1 MEVLNLTDVDIK
13 IENIVAS
20 ASIGKDIDLKEIE
33 SSNMLEGVSYN
44 REQFPGLVFKLKEPK
59 TAALIFG
66 SGKLVCT
73 GAKSIDDS
81 KLAIKRTVDLM
92 RKVDTDIPEEFE
104 IKIQNI
110 VASANLESTLNLEAV
125 ALELEDTEYEPE
137 QFPGL
142 VYRLS
147 DPKVVLLLFGSGVLL
162 IKLVVFDLDNVIID
176 GEAIDEIGKLA
187 NVEDDIAAITEKAM
201 QGEIDFETSIKD
213 RVQLLEGT
221 SIEDIEKVADDL
233 PLMNGACKTIDCL
246 KEKDVDVAIISG
258 SFDVVAD
265 KVKDKLGV
273 ETVYTNSF
281 TVEDGKLTGE
291 VTGPLVSGSKLDV
304 LKDHVEEAGI
314 TLDEVVAVGD
324 GANDISM
331 IESAGCGIA
340 FNAKDSVKEIA
351 DIVVD
356 GKDLCKVLD
365 EILNQLTT
373 EEETETVDDEE
384 AVEEVEETEAT
395 EEAVEEEAE
404 EAVEE
409 EAEEAVEEV
418 EETEDSEEAA
428 EETEDAAETED
439 KKEDKK
445 ELPKSEFVLADTME
459 GVRKQ
464 KDEKEAEISKVADER
479 EEFNKIAKEQRKI
492 RDELNASLKENL
504 NKAIEY
510 RNERNEINKEVEAAK
525 KARNEANNK
534 IKSLE
539 WSSGKRDK
547 IKIENEI
554 KKIDKIIE
562 TRVLDIKKE
571 NQLVKNA
578 NDLRKQLMEIHEDE
592 SVKTEAQELKKLSEE
607 EHEKVIALSEKAQ
620 EAHEEMLTYFRK
632 TDDIRTAADEAHKK
646 FIEARKNA
654 SAKHEEFKAILSD
667 IHVINKK
674 LGSNKPKKRKN
685 DNKGG
690 SGSNKNREER
700 ERAEEIFAKFKQ
712 GGKVS
717 TEEIL
722 LLQKYN
728 IG

>member
-1 MEVLNLTDVDIK
+1 M
-13 IENIVAS
+13 
-20 ASIGKDIDLKEIE
+20 
-33 SSNMLEGVSYN
+33 
-44 REQFPGLVFKLKEPK
+44 
-59 TAALIFG
+59 
-66 SGKLVCT
+66 
-73 GAKSIDDS
+73 
-81 KLAIKRTVDLM
+81 
-92 RKVDTDIPEEFE
+92 
-104 IKIQNI
+104 
-110 VASANLESTLNLEAV
+110 
-125 ALELEDTEYEPE
+125 
-137 QFPGL
+137 
-142 VYRLS
+142 
-147 DPKVVLLLFGSGVLL
+147 VLL

-187 NVEDDIAAITEKAM
+187 NVEEDIAEITEKAM

-221 SIEDIEKVADDL
+221 SIEEIQKVASEL
-233 PLMNGACKTIDCL
+233 PLMPGAEDTINGL
-246 KEKDVDVAIISG
+246 KENDIDVAIISG

-265 KVKDKLGV
+265 EIKEKLGV
-273 ETVYTNSF
+273 DAVYTNSF
-281 TVEDGKLTGE
+281 TVEEGKLTGE
-291 VTGPLVSGSKLDV
+291 VTGPLVSGTKLDV

-314 TLDEVVAVGD
+314 ALEDVVAVGD

-351 DIVVD
+351 DVVVEE
-356 GKDLCKVLD
+356 KDLTKVLD

-373 EEETETVDDEE
+373 DDAEEETVEEVEAQEAENVEEAEVQEEAEAEEETEEE
-384 AVEEVEETEAT
+384 AEDAEAEEES
-395 EEAVEEEAE
+395 EEEAE
-404 EAVEE
+404 EE
-409 EAEEAVEEV
+409 
-418 EETEDSEEAA
+418 
-428 EETEDAAETED
+428 
-439 KKEDKK
+439 K
-445 ELPKSEFVLADTME
+445 PEFVLADTME

-479 EEFNKIAKEQRKI
+479 EEFNKIAREQRKI

-504 NKAIEY
+504 NKAIEF

-525 KARNEANNK
+525 KARNEANSK
-534 IKSLE
+534 IKNLE
-539 WSSGKRDK
+539 WNSGKRNK
-547 IKIENEI
+547 VKIENEI

-592 SVKTEAQELKKLSEE
+592 SVKAEADELRKKSEE
-607 EHEKVIALSEKAQ
+607 EHEKVIELSEKAQ
-620 EAHEEMLTYFRK
+620 AAHEEMLKYFRK

-646 FIEARKNA
+646 FIEARRNA
-654 SAKHEEFKAILSD
+654 SDKHEEFKAILSD

-674 LGSNKPKKRKN
+674 LGSNKPKRRKS
-685 DNKGG
+685 DNKGS
-690 SGSNKNREER
+690 SGPNKNREER
-700 ERAEEIFAKFKQ
+700 QRAQEIFEKFKQ
-712 GGKVS
+712 GSKVS

>member
-1 MEVLNLTDVDIK
+1 M
-13 IENIVAS
+13 
-20 ASIGKDIDLKEIE
+20 
-33 SSNMLEGVSYN
+33 
-44 REQFPGLVFKLKEPK
+44 
-59 TAALIFG
+59 
-66 SGKLVCT
+66 
-73 GAKSIDDS
+73 
-81 KLAIKRTVDLM
+81 
-92 RKVDTDIPEEFE
+92 
-104 IKIQNI
+104 
-110 VASANLESTLNLEAV
+110 
-125 ALELEDTEYEPE
+125 
-137 QFPGL
+137 
-142 VYRLS
+142 
-147 DPKVVLLLFGSGVLL
+147 

-187 NVEDDIAAITEKAM
+187 NVEDDIAEITEKAM

-221 SIEDIEKVADDL
+221 SIEEVEKVAEDL
-233 PLMNGACKTIDCL
+233 PLMPGACETVKCL
-246 KEKDVDVAIISG
+246 KDKGVDVAIISG

-265 KVKDKLGV
+265 KVSDKLGV
-273 ETVYTNSF
+273 DTVYTNSF

-331 IESAGCGIA
+331 IKSAGCGIA

-351 DIVVD
+351 DVVVEE
-356 GKDLCKVLD
+356 KDLCKVLS
-365 EILNQLTT
+365 EICNQLTT
-373 EEETETVDDEE
+373 DDAEEET
-384 AVEEVEETEAT
+384 VEEVEAQEAESDAETEEEVQEVEAE
-395 EEAVEEEAE
+395 EEAADEEAE
-404 EAVEE
+404 EAEE
-409 EAEEAVEEV
+409 EADAP
-418 EETEDSEEAA
+418 EETEEEETEAEEEAA
-428 EETEDAAETED
+428 EEPAEEAAEEETPEE
-439 KKEDKK
+439 K
-445 ELPKSEFVLADTME
+445 PEFVLADTME

-464 KDEKEAEISKVADER
+464 KDEKEAEIAKVAEER
-479 EEFNKIAKEQRKI
+479 EEFNKTAREQRKI

-539 WSSGKRDK
+539 WNSGKRNK
-547 IKIENEI
+547 VKIENEI

-592 SVKTEAQELKKLSEE
+592 SVKAEADELRKKSEE
-607 EHEKVIALSEKAQ
+607 EHEKVIELSEKAQ
-620 EAHEEMLTYFRK
+620 AAHEEMLKYFRK
-632 TDDIRTAADEAHKK
+632 TDDIRTAADEAHKN
-646 FIEARKNA
+646 FVEARRNA
-654 SAKHEEFKAILSD
+654 SAKHEEFKDILSD

-674 LGSNKPKKRKN
+674 LGSNKPKRRKS
-685 DNKGG
+685 DNKGS
-690 SGSNKNREER
+690 SGGNKNREER
-700 ERAEEIFAKFKQ
+700 QRAQEIFEKFKQ

>member
-1 MEVLNLTDVDIK
+1 V
-13 IENIVAS
+13 
-20 ASIGKDIDLKEIE
+20 
-33 SSNMLEGVSYN
+33 
-44 REQFPGLVFKLKEPK
+44 
-59 TAALIFG
+59 
-66 SGKLVCT
+66 
-73 GAKSIDDS
+73 
-81 KLAIKRTVDLM
+81 
-92 RKVDTDIPEEFE
+92 
-104 IKIQNI
+104 
-110 VASANLESTLNLEAV
+110 
-125 ALELEDTEYEPE
+125 
-137 QFPGL
+137 
-142 VYRLS
+142 
-147 DPKVVLLLFGSGVLL
+147 VLL

-187 NVEDDIAAITEKAM
+187 NVEEDIAAITEKAM

-221 SIEDIEKVADDL
+221 SIEDIEKVADEL
-233 PLMNGACKTIDCL
+233 PLMPGACKTIKCL
-246 KEKDVDVAIISG
+246 KDKDVDVAIISG

-273 ETVYTNSF
+273 DTVYTNSF

-291 VTGPLVSGSKLDV
+291 VTGPLVSGTKLDV

-351 DIVVD
+351 DVVVD
-356 GKDLCKVLD
+356 EKDLCKVLC

-373 EEETETVDDEE
+373 DDAETETVEEE
-384 AVEEVEETEAT
+384 AQ
-395 EEAVEEEAE
+395 EAE
-404 EAVEE
+404 EAETVEA
-409 EAEEAVEEV
+409 EAEETADA
-418 EETEDSEEAA
+418 ETGDAEEAKEA
-428 EETEDAAETED
+428 EKAED
-439 KKEDKK
+439 KKADKG
-445 ELPKSEFVLADTME
+445 LPKSDFVLADTME

-510 RNERNEINKEVEAAK
+510 RNERNEINKQVEEAK

-592 SVKTEAQELKKLSEE
+592 SVKGEAQELKKLSEE
-607 EHEKVIALSEKAQ
+607 EHEKVITLSEKAQ
-620 EAHEEMLTYFRK
+620 AAHEEMLTYFRK

-685 DNKGG
+685 DNKPSGG
-690 SGSNKNREER
+690 ANKNREEK

>member
-1 MEVLNLTDVDIK
+1 M
-13 IENIVAS
+13 
-20 ASIGKDIDLKEIE
+20 
-33 SSNMLEGVSYN
+33 
-44 REQFPGLVFKLKEPK
+44 
-59 TAALIFG
+59 
-66 SGKLVCT
+66 
-73 GAKSIDDS
+73 
-81 KLAIKRTVDLM
+81 
-92 RKVDTDIPEEFE
+92 
-104 IKIQNI
+104 
-110 VASANLESTLNLEAV
+110 
-125 ALELEDTEYEPE
+125 
-137 QFPGL
+137 
-142 VYRLS
+142 
-147 DPKVVLLLFGSGVLL
+147 

-187 NVEDDIAAITEKAM
+187 NVEDDIAEITEKAM

-221 SIEDIEKVADDL
+221 SIEDIEKLADDL
-233 PLMNGACKTIDCL
+233 PLMEGAEETIATL
-246 KEKDVDVAIISG
+246 KENDVDVAIISG

-265 KVKDKLGV
+265 KVSEKLGV
-273 ETVYTNSF
+273 ENVYTNSF

-304 LKDHVEEAGI
+304 LKDHVEKAGI
-314 TLDEVVAVGD
+314 TCQEVVAVGD

-351 DIVVD
+351 DVVVD
-356 GKDLCKVLD
+356 EKDLTKVLD

-373 EEETETVDDEE
+373 EEETEAVDDEE
-384 AVEEVEETEAT
+384 TEEV
-395 EEAVEEEAE
+395 VEEEA
-404 EAVEE
+404 A
-409 EAEEAVEEV
+409 
-418 EETEDSEEAA
+418 EAA
-428 EETEDAAETED
+428 EEEVASEETETSEEDGED
-439 KKEDKK
+439 KPEDKK

-504 NKAIEY
+504 NKAIEF
-510 RNERNEINKEVEAAK
+510 RNQRNEINKEVEAAK

-534 IKSLE
+534 IKTLE

-592 SVKTEAQELKKLSEE
+592 SVKTEAQELKKVSEE
-607 EHEKVIALSEKAQ
+607 EHEKVIALSEQAQ

-674 LGSNKPKKRKN
+674 LGSNRPKKRKS

-690 SGSNKNREER
+690 SGGNKNREEK

>member
-1 MEVLNLTDVDIK
+1 M
-13 IENIVAS
+13 
-20 ASIGKDIDLKEIE
+20 
-33 SSNMLEGVSYN
+33 
-44 REQFPGLVFKLKEPK
+44 
-59 TAALIFG
+59 
-66 SGKLVCT
+66 
-73 GAKSIDDS
+73 
-81 KLAIKRTVDLM
+81 
-92 RKVDTDIPEEFE
+92 
-104 IKIQNI
+104 
-110 VASANLESTLNLEAV
+110 
-125 ALELEDTEYEPE
+125 
-137 QFPGL
+137 
-142 VYRLS
+142 
-147 DPKVVLLLFGSGVLL
+147 

-187 NVEDDIAAITEKAM
+187 NVEDEIAEITEKAM

-213 RVQLLEGT
+213 RVKLLEGT
-221 SIEDIEKVADDL
+221 SIEEIEKVADEL
-233 PLMNGACKTIDCL
+233 PLMPGAEETINAL
-246 KEKDVDVAIISG
+246 KEKDLDVAIISG
-258 SFDVVAD
+258 SFDVVAE

-273 ETVYTNSF
+273 DAVYTNSF
-281 TVEDGKLTGE
+281 SVEDGKLTGE

-304 LKDHVEEAGI
+304 LKDHVEKAEI
-314 TLDEVVAVGD
+314 TLDDVVAVGD

-351 DIVVD
+351 DIVVEE
-356 GKDLCKVLD
+356 KDLTKVLD
-365 EILNQLTT
+365 EIVNQLTT
-373 EEETETVDDEE
+373 DDAETETV
-384 AVEEVEETEAT
+384 
-395 EEAVEEEAE
+395 EEEAQ
-404 EAVEE
+404 
-409 EAEEAVEEV
+409 EAEEEV
-418 EETEDSEEAA
+418 VEEAA
-428 EETEDAAETED
+428 EEEAQEAEEVVEEAAEEEAQEEKPKKAD
-439 KKEDKK
+439 KG
-445 ELPKSEFVLADTME
+445 LPKSDFVLADTME

-464 KDEKEAEISKVADER
+464 KDEKEAEISKVAEER
-479 EEFNKIAKEQRKI
+479 EEYNKIAKEQRKI

-510 RNERNEINKEVEAAK
+510 RNERNEINKAVEAAK

-534 IKSLE
+534 IKNLE

-578 NDLRKQLMEIHEDE
+578 NDLRKQLMDIHEDE
-592 SVKTEAQELKKLSEE
+592 SVKSEAQELKKVSEE
-607 EHEKVIALSEKAQ
+607 EHEKVIELSEKAQ
-620 EAHEEMLTYFRK
+620 TAHEEMLKYFRK

-674 LGSNKPKKRKN
+674 LGSNKPRRRKSE
-685 DNKGG
+685 NKSSSGG
-690 SGSNKNREER
+690 NKNREEK
-700 ERAEEIFAKFKQ
+700 ERAEEIFEKFKQ

>member
-1 MEVLNLTDVDIK
+1 M
-13 IENIVAS
+13 
-20 ASIGKDIDLKEIE
+20 
-33 SSNMLEGVSYN
+33 
-44 REQFPGLVFKLKEPK
+44 
-59 TAALIFG
+59 
-66 SGKLVCT
+66 
-73 GAKSIDDS
+73 
-81 KLAIKRTVDLM
+81 
-92 RKVDTDIPEEFE
+92 
-104 IKIQNI
+104 
-110 VASANLESTLNLEAV
+110 
-125 ALELEDTEYEPE
+125 
-137 QFPGL
+137 
-142 VYRLS
+142 
-147 DPKVVLLLFGSGVLL
+147 VLL

-187 NVEDDIAAITEKAM
+187 NVEDEIAEITEKAM

-213 RVQLLEGT
+213 RVKLLEGT
-221 SIEDIEKVADDL
+221 PIEEIEKLADEL
-233 PLMNGACKTIDCL
+233 PLMAGADETINAL
-246 KEKDVDVAIISG
+246 KEKDLDVIIISG
-258 SFDVVAD
+258 SFDVVAE

-273 ETVYTNSF
+273 DEVYTNSF
-281 TVEDGKLTGE
+281 SVEDGKLTGE

-304 LKDHVEEAGI
+304 LKDHVEKAGI
-314 TLDEVVAVGD
+314 ALDNVVAVGD

-351 DIVVD
+351 DIVVEE
-356 GKDLCKVLD
+356 KDLTKVSD

-373 EEETETVDDEE
+373 DDAETETVE
-384 AVEEVEETEAT
+384 
-395 EEAVEEEAE
+395 EEEAQ
-404 EAVEE
+404 EAEAEAEPVEDEKAEGAE
-409 EAEEAVEEV
+409 EAEPAEAKK
-418 EETEDSEEAA
+418 TEAKKTEAKKS
-428 EETEDAAETED
+428 D
-439 KKEDKK
+439 KG
-445 ELPKSEFVLADTME
+445 LPESNFVLADTME

-464 KDEKEAEISKVADER
+464 KDEKEAEIAKVAEER
-479 EEFNKIAKEQRKI
+479 EEFNRIAKEQRKI

-510 RNERNEINKEVEAAK
+510 RNERNEINKAVEAAK
-525 KARNEANNK
+525 KARNDANNK
-534 IKSLE
+534 IKNLE

-592 SVKTEAQELKKLSEE
+592 SVKTEAQELKKVSEE
-607 EHEKVIALSEKAQ
+607 EHEKVIELSEKAQ
-620 EAHEEMLTYFRK
+620 AAHEEMLTYFRK

-674 LGSNKPKKRKN
+674 LGSNKPKRRKS
-685 DNKGG
+685 DNKGS
-690 SGSNKNREER
+690 SGANKNREEK
-700 ERAEEIFAKFKQ
+700 ERAEEIFEKFKK

>member
-1 MEVLNLTDVDIK
+1 M
-13 IENIVAS
+13 
-20 ASIGKDIDLKEIE
+20 
-33 SSNMLEGVSYN
+33 
-44 REQFPGLVFKLKEPK
+44 
-59 TAALIFG
+59 
-66 SGKLVCT
+66 
-73 GAKSIDDS
+73 
-81 KLAIKRTVDLM
+81 
-92 RKVDTDIPEEFE
+92 
-104 IKIQNI
+104 
-110 VASANLESTLNLEAV
+110 
-125 ALELEDTEYEPE
+125 
-137 QFPGL
+137 
-142 VYRLS
+142 
-147 DPKVVLLLFGSGVLL
+147 VLL
-162 IKLVVFDLDNVIID
+162 IELVVFDLDNVIID

-187 NVEDDIAAITEKAM
+187 NVEDEIAEITEKAM

-213 RVQLLEGT
+213 RVKLLEGT
-221 SIEDIEKVADDL
+221 SIEEIEKLADEL
-233 PLMNGACKTIDCL
+233 PLMAGAEETINAL
-246 KEKDVDVAIISG
+246 KEKDLDVVIISG

-265 KVKDKLGV
+265 KVKGKLGV
-273 ETVYTNSF
+273 DEVYTNSF
-281 TVEDGKLTGE
+281 SVEDGKLTGE

-304 LKDHVEEAGI
+304 LKDHVEKAGI
-314 TLDEVVAVGD
+314 ALDDVVAVGD

-351 DIVVD
+351 DIVVEE
-356 GKDLCKVLD
+356 KDLTKVSD

-373 EEETETVDDEE
+373 DDAETETVEE
-384 AVEEVEETEAT
+384 EKA
-395 EEAVEEEAE
+395 EEAE
-404 EAVEE
+404 AEPVEDEKAE
-409 EAEEAVEEV
+409 EAEPAEAEK
-418 EETEDSEEAA
+418 TEA
-428 EETEDAAETED
+428 
-439 KKEDKK
+439 K
-445 ELPKSEFVLADTME
+445 KSEAKKSDKGLPESNFVLADTME

-464 KDEKEAEISKVADER
+464 KDEKEAEIAKVAEER
-479 EEFNKIAKEQRKI
+479 EEYNKIAKEQRKI

-510 RNERNEINKEVEAAK
+510 RNERNEINKAVEAAK
-525 KARNEANNK
+525 KARNDANNK
-534 IKSLE
+534 IKNLE

-592 SVKTEAQELKKLSEE
+592 SVKTEAQELKKVSEE
-607 EHEKVIALSEKAQ
+607 EHEKVIELSEKAQ
-620 EAHEEMLTYFRK
+620 AAHEEMLKYFRK

-674 LGSNKPKKRKN
+674 LGSNKPKRRKS
-685 DNKGG
+685 DNKGS
-690 SGSNKNREER
+690 SGANKNREEK
-700 ERAEEIFAKFKQ
+700 ERAEEIFEKFKK

>member
-1 MEVLNLTDVDIK
+1 M
-13 IENIVAS
+13 
-20 ASIGKDIDLKEIE
+20 
-33 SSNMLEGVSYN
+33 
-44 REQFPGLVFKLKEPK
+44 
-59 TAALIFG
+59 
-66 SGKLVCT
+66 
-73 GAKSIDDS
+73 
-81 KLAIKRTVDLM
+81 
-92 RKVDTDIPEEFE
+92 
-104 IKIQNI
+104 
-110 VASANLESTLNLEAV
+110 
-125 ALELEDTEYEPE
+125 
-137 QFPGL
+137 
-142 VYRLS
+142 
-147 DPKVVLLLFGSGVLL
+147 VLL

-187 NVEDDIAAITEKAM
+187 NVEDEIAEITEKAM

-213 RVQLLEGT
+213 RVKLLEGT
-221 SIEDIEKVADDL
+221 PIEEIEKLADEL
-233 PLMNGACKTIDCL
+233 PLMAGADETINAL
-246 KEKDVDVAIISG
+246 KEKDLDVIIISG
-258 SFDVVAD
+258 SFDVVAE

-273 ETVYTNSF
+273 DEVYTNSF
-281 TVEDGKLTGE
+281 SVEDGKLTGE

-304 LKDHVEEAGI
+304 LKDHVEKAGI
-314 TLDEVVAVGD
+314 ALDNVVAVGD

-351 DIVVD
+351 DIVVEE
-356 GKDLCKVLD
+356 KDLTKVSD

-373 EEETETVDDEE
+373 DDAETETVE
-384 AVEEVEETEAT
+384 
-395 EEAVEEEAE
+395 EEEAQ
-404 EAVEE
+404 EAEAEAEPVEDEKAEGAE
-409 EAEEAVEEV
+409 EAEPAEAKK
-418 EETEDSEEAA
+418 TEAKKTEAKKS
-428 EETEDAAETED
+428 D
-439 KKEDKK
+439 KG
-445 ELPKSEFVLADTME
+445 LPESNFVLADTME

-464 KDEKEAEISKVADER
+464 KDEKEAEISKVAEER
-479 EEFNKIAKEQRKI
+479 EEYNKIAKEQRKI

-510 RNERNEINKEVEAAK
+510 RNERNEINKAVEAAK
-525 KARNEANNK
+525 KARNDANNK
-534 IKSLE
+534 IKNLE

-592 SVKTEAQELKKLSEE
+592 SVKTEAQELKKVSEE
-607 EHEKVIALSEKAQ
+607 EHEKVIELSEKAQ
-620 EAHEEMLTYFRK
+620 AAHEEMLTYFRK

-674 LGSNKPKKRKN
+674 LGSNKPRRRKSE
-685 DNKGG
+685 NKSSSGG
-690 SGSNKNREER
+690 NKNREEK
-700 ERAEEIFAKFKQ
+700 ERAEEIFEKFKQ

>member
-1 MEVLNLTDVDIK
+1 M
-13 IENIVAS
+13 
-20 ASIGKDIDLKEIE
+20 
-33 SSNMLEGVSYN
+33 
-44 REQFPGLVFKLKEPK
+44 
-59 TAALIFG
+59 
-66 SGKLVCT
+66 
-73 GAKSIDDS
+73 
-81 KLAIKRTVDLM
+81 
-92 RKVDTDIPEEFE
+92 
-104 IKIQNI
+104 
-110 VASANLESTLNLEAV
+110 
-125 ALELEDTEYEPE
+125 
-137 QFPGL
+137 
-142 VYRLS
+142 
-147 DPKVVLLLFGSGVLL
+147 

-187 NVEDDIAAITEKAM
+187 NVEDDIAEITEKAM

-221 SIEDIEKVADDL
+221 SIEDIEKVAEDL
-233 PLMNGACKTIDCL
+233 PLMPGACKTVKCL
-246 KEKDVDVAIISG
+246 KDKGVDVAIISG

-265 KVKDKLGV
+265 KVSDKLGV
-273 ETVYTNSF
+273 DTVYTNSF

-351 DIVVD
+351 DVVVEE
-356 GKDLCKVLD
+356 KDLCKVLC
-365 EILNQLTT
+365 EICNQLTT
-373 EEETETVDDEE
+373 DDAEEETVE
-384 AVEEVEETEAT
+384 EEVEAQEAESDAETEEEVQEVEA
-395 EEAVEEEAE
+395 EEAAEEEAPAEDAEEEAAEEEAE
-404 EAVEE
+404 EAP
-409 EAEEAVEEV
+409 AE
-418 EETEDSEEAA
+418 
-428 EETEDAAETED
+428 
-439 KKEDKK
+439 K
-445 ELPKSEFVLADTME
+445 PEFVLADTME

-464 KDEKEAEISKVADER
+464 KDEKEAEIAKVAEER
-479 EEFNKIAKEQRKI
+479 EEFNKTAREQRKI

-539 WSSGKRDK
+539 WNSGKRNK
-547 IKIENEI
+547 VKIENEI

-592 SVKTEAQELKKLSEE
+592 SVKAEADELRKKSEE
-607 EHEKVIALSEKAQ
+607 EHEKVIELSEKAQ
-620 EAHEEMLTYFRK
+620 AAHEEMLTYFRK
-632 TDDIRTAADEAHKK
+632 TDDIRTAADEAHKN
-646 FIEARKNA
+646 FVEARRNA
-654 SAKHEEFKAILSD
+654 SAKHEEFKDILSD

-674 LGSNKPKKRKN
+674 LGSNKPKRRKS
-685 DNKGG
+685 DNKGS
-690 SGSNKNREER
+690 SGGNKNREER
-700 ERAEEIFAKFKQ
+700 QRAQEIFEKFKQ

>member
-1 MEVLNLTDVDIK
+1 M
-13 IENIVAS
+13 
-20 ASIGKDIDLKEIE
+20 
-33 SSNMLEGVSYN
+33 
-44 REQFPGLVFKLKEPK
+44 
-59 TAALIFG
+59 
-66 SGKLVCT
+66 
-73 GAKSIDDS
+73 
-81 KLAIKRTVDLM
+81 
-92 RKVDTDIPEEFE
+92 
-104 IKIQNI
+104 
-110 VASANLESTLNLEAV
+110 
-125 ALELEDTEYEPE
+125 
-137 QFPGL
+137 
-142 VYRLS
+142 
-147 DPKVVLLLFGSGVLL
+147 VLL

-187 NVEDDIAAITEKAM
+187 NVEDDIAEITEKAM

-233 PLMNGACKTIDCL
+233 PLMAGAEETINGL
-246 KEKDVDVAIISG
+246 KENDVDVAIISG

-265 KVKDKLGV
+265 KIKDKLGV

-314 TLDEVVAVGD
+314 AFDEVVAVGD

-351 DIVVD
+351 DIVVEE
-356 GKDLCKVLD
+356 KDLTKVLD

-373 EEETETVDDEE
+373 EEENEAVDDEE
-384 AVEEVEETEAT
+384 TEAAEASEEVEEVEETEAADDS
-395 EEAVEEEAE
+395 EEVEEAE
-404 EAVEE
+404 EAE
-409 EAEEAVEEV
+409 EAEAAEA
-418 EETEDSEEAA
+418 SEEP
-428 EETEDAAETED
+428 EED
-439 KKEDKK
+439 KKDAK
-445 ELPKSEFVLADTME
+445 KSEFVLADTME

-464 KDEKEAEISKVADER
+464 KDEKEAEISKVAEER
-479 EEFNKIAKEQRKI
+479 EEYNRIAKEQRKI

-534 IKSLE
+534 IKNLE

-592 SVKTEAQELKKLSEE
+592 SVKTEAQELKKVSEE
-607 EHEKVIALSEKAQ
+607 EHQKVIELSEKAQ

-632 TDDIRTAADEAHKK
+632 TDDIRTAADEAHKN

-654 SAKHEEFKAILSD
+654 SAKHEEFKDILSD

-674 LGSNKPKKRKN
+674 LGSNKPKKRKS
-685 DNKGG
+685 DNKSS

>member
-1 MEVLNLTDVDIK
+1 M
-13 IENIVAS
+13 
-20 ASIGKDIDLKEIE
+20 
-33 SSNMLEGVSYN
+33 
-44 REQFPGLVFKLKEPK
+44 
-59 TAALIFG
+59 
-66 SGKLVCT
+66 
-73 GAKSIDDS
+73 
-81 KLAIKRTVDLM
+81 
-92 RKVDTDIPEEFE
+92 
-104 IKIQNI
+104 
-110 VASANLESTLNLEAV
+110 
-125 ALELEDTEYEPE
+125 
-137 QFPGL
+137 
-142 VYRLS
+142 
-147 DPKVVLLLFGSGVLL
+147 VLL

-187 NVEDDIAAITEKAM
+187 NVEDDIAEITEKAM

-221 SIEDIEKVADDL
+221 SIEDIEKVAEDL
-233 PLMNGACKTIDCL
+233 PLMPGACKTVKCL
-246 KEKDVDVAIISG
+246 KDKGVDVAIISG

-265 KVKDKLGV
+265 KVSDKLGV
-273 ETVYTNSF
+273 DTVYTNSL

-351 DIVVD
+351 DVVVEE
-356 GKDLCKVLD
+356 KDLCKVLC
-365 EILNQLTT
+365 EICNQLTT
-373 EEETETVDDEE
+373 DDAEEETVE
-384 AVEEVEETEAT
+384 EEVEAQEAESDAETE
-395 EEAVEEEAE
+395 
-404 EAVEE
+404 
-409 EAEEAVEEV
+409 EEV
-418 EETEDSEEAA
+418 QEVEAEEAA
-428 EETEDAAETED
+428 EEEAPAEEEAEAEDAEEEAAEEEAPAE
-439 KKEDKK
+439 K
-445 ELPKSEFVLADTME
+445 PEFVLADTME

-464 KDEKEAEISKVADER
+464 KDEKEAEIAKVAEER
-479 EEFNKIAKEQRKI
+479 EEFNKTAREQRKI

-539 WSSGKRDK
+539 WNSGKRNK
-547 IKIENEI
+547 VKIENEI

-592 SVKTEAQELKKLSEE
+592 SVKAEADELRKKSEE
-607 EHEKVIALSEKAQ
+607 EHEKVIELSEKAQ
-620 EAHEEMLTYFRK
+620 AAHEEMLKYFRK
-632 TDDIRTAADEAHKK
+632 TDDIRTAADEAHKN
-646 FIEARKNA
+646 FVEARRNA
-654 SAKHEEFKAILSD
+654 SAKHEEFKDILSD

-674 LGSNKPKKRKN
+674 LGSNKPKRRKS
-685 DNKGG
+685 DNKGS
-690 SGSNKNREER
+690 SGGNKNREER
-700 ERAEEIFAKFKQ
+700 QRAQEIFEKFKQ

>member
-1 MEVLNLTDVDIK
+1 M
-13 IENIVAS
+13 
-20 ASIGKDIDLKEIE
+20 
-33 SSNMLEGVSYN
+33 
-44 REQFPGLVFKLKEPK
+44 
-59 TAALIFG
+59 
-66 SGKLVCT
+66 
-73 GAKSIDDS
+73 
-81 KLAIKRTVDLM
+81 
-92 RKVDTDIPEEFE
+92 
-104 IKIQNI
+104 
-110 VASANLESTLNLEAV
+110 
-125 ALELEDTEYEPE
+125 
-137 QFPGL
+137 
-142 VYRLS
+142 
-147 DPKVVLLLFGSGVLL
+147 VLL

-187 NVEDDIAAITEKAM
+187 NVEDDIAEITEKAM

-221 SIEDIEKVADDL
+221 SIEEIEKVAEDL
-233 PLMNGACKTIDCL
+233 PLMPGACETVKCL
-246 KEKDVDVAIISG
+246 KDKGVDVAIISG

-265 KVKDKLGV
+265 KVSDKLGV
-273 ETVYTNSF
+273 DTVYTNSF

-304 LKDHVEEAGI
+304 LKDHVDEAGI

-351 DIVVD
+351 DVVVEE
-356 GKDLCKVLD
+356 KDLCKVLS
-365 EILNQLTT
+365 EICNQLTT
-373 EEETETVDDEE
+373 DDAEEETVE
-384 AVEEVEETEAT
+384 EEVEAQEAEGDAETED
-395 EEAVEEEAE
+395 EVPEVEAEEEAE
-404 EAVEE
+404 AEDDSEEDAEAEEESSE
-409 EAEEAVEEV
+409 EAEDESAEES
-418 EETEDSEEAA
+418 EETSEEAA
-428 EETEDAAETED
+428 EEEAP
-439 KKEDKK
+439 KER
-445 ELPKSEFVLADTME
+445 PEFVLADTME

-464 KDEKEAEISKVADER
+464 KDEKEAEIAKVAEER
-479 EEFNKIAKEQRKI
+479 EEFNKTAREQRKI

-525 KARNEANNK
+525 KARNEANSK

-539 WSSGKRDK
+539 WNSGKRNK
-547 IKIENEI
+547 VKIENEI

-592 SVKTEAQELKKLSEE
+592 SVKAEADELKKVSEQ
-607 EHEKVIALSEKAQ
+607 EHEKVIELSEKAQ
-620 EAHEEMLTYFRK
+620 AAHEEMLKYFRK

-646 FIEARKNA
+646 FIEARRNA
-654 SAKHEEFKAILSD
+654 SDKHEEFKTILSD

-674 LGSNKPKKRKN
+674 LGSNKPKRRKS
-685 DNKGG
+685 DNKGS
-690 SGSNKNREER
+690 SGANKNREEKQ
-700 ERAEEIFAKFKQ
+700 RAQEIFEKFKQ

>member
-1 MEVLNLTDVDIK
+1 M
-13 IENIVAS
+13 
-20 ASIGKDIDLKEIE
+20 
-33 SSNMLEGVSYN
+33 
-44 REQFPGLVFKLKEPK
+44 
-59 TAALIFG
+59 
-66 SGKLVCT
+66 
-73 GAKSIDDS
+73 
-81 KLAIKRTVDLM
+81 
-92 RKVDTDIPEEFE
+92 
-104 IKIQNI
+104 
-110 VASANLESTLNLEAV
+110 
-125 ALELEDTEYEPE
+125 
-137 QFPGL
+137 
-142 VYRLS
+142 
-147 DPKVVLLLFGSGVLL
+147 

-187 NVEDDIAAITEKAM
+187 NVEEDIAAITEKAM

-221 SIEDIEKVADDL
+221 SIEEIEKVADNL
-233 PLMNGACKTIDCL
+233 PLMPGACKTVNCL
-246 KEKDVDVAIISG
+246 KDKGVDVAIISG
-258 SFDVVAD
+258 SFDVVAE

-273 ETVYTNSF
+273 DTVYTNSF

-351 DIVVD
+351 DVVVEE
-356 GKDLCKVLD
+356 KDLCKVLC
-365 EILNQLTT
+365 EILNQITT
-373 EEETETVDDEE
+373 DDAEEETVVEEVEAQEAESDAETEVQEVEAEAEEE
-384 AVEEVEETEAT
+384 AVEEA
-395 EEAVEEEAE
+395 AEEEAE
-404 EAVEE
+404 ADEDAEPEE
-409 EAEEAVEEV
+409 EVV
-418 EETEDSEEAA
+418 EEAA
-428 EETEDAAETED
+428 EEEAEVEEEVVEEAAEEEAEAEEEA
-439 KKEDKK
+439 KE
-445 ELPKSEFVLADTME
+445 ERPEFVLADTME

-464 KDEKEAEISKVADER
+464 KDEKEAEIAKVAEER
-479 EEFNKIAKEQRKI
+479 EEFNKTAREQRKI

-539 WSSGKRDK
+539 WNSGKRDK
-547 IKIENEI
+547 VKIENEI

-592 SVKTEAQELKKLSEE
+592 SVKAEADEYRKKSEE
-607 EHEKVIALSEKAQ
+607 EHEKVIELSEKAQ
-620 EAHEEMLTYFRK
+620 TAHEEMLKYFRA

-646 FIEARKNA
+646 FVEARKNA
-654 SAKHEEFKAILSD
+654 SEKHEEFKVILSE
-667 IHVINKK
+667 IHIINKK
-674 LGSNKPKKRKN
+674 LGSNKPKRRKS
-685 DNKGG
+685 DKKGSS
-690 SGSNKNREER
+690 SGGNKNREEKQ
-700 ERAEEIFAKFKQ
+700 RAQEIFEKFKQ

>member
-1 MEVLNLTDVDIK
+1 M
-13 IENIVAS
+13 
-20 ASIGKDIDLKEIE
+20 
-33 SSNMLEGVSYN
+33 
-44 REQFPGLVFKLKEPK
+44 
-59 TAALIFG
+59 
-66 SGKLVCT
+66 
-73 GAKSIDDS
+73 
-81 KLAIKRTVDLM
+81 
-92 RKVDTDIPEEFE
+92 
-104 IKIQNI
+104 
-110 VASANLESTLNLEAV
+110 
-125 ALELEDTEYEPE
+125 
-137 QFPGL
+137 
-142 VYRLS
+142 
-147 DPKVVLLLFGSGVLL
+147 

-187 NVEDDIAAITEKAM
+187 NVEEDIAAITEKAM

-221 SIEDIEKVADDL
+221 SIEEIEKLADEL
-233 PLMNGACKTIDCL
+233 PLMPGAEETINAL

-258 SFDVVAD
+258 SFDVVAE
-265 KVKDKLGV
+265 KIKDKLGV
-273 ETVYTNSF
+273 DTVYTNSF
-281 TVEDGKLTGE
+281 SVEDGKLTGE

-304 LKDHVEEAGI
+304 LKDHVEKAEI
-314 TLDEVVAVGD
+314 TLDNVVAVGD

-356 GKDLCKVLD
+356 EKDLTKVLD

-373 EEETETVDDEE
+373 DDAETETVEEEKADDE
-384 AVEEVEETEAT
+384 AADEEK
-395 EEAVEEEAE
+395 
-404 EAVEE
+404 
-409 EAEEAVEEV
+409 
-418 EETEDSEEAA
+418 SEKA
-428 EETEDAAETED
+428 ED
-439 KKEDKK
+439 KKADKG
-445 ELPKSEFVLADTME
+445 LPESNFVLADTME

-504 NKAIEY
+504 NKAIEF
-510 RNERNEINKEVEAAK
+510 RNERNEINKAVEAAK
-525 KARNEANNK
+525 KARNEANSK
-534 IKSLE
+534 IKNLE

-592 SVKTEAQELKKLSEE
+592 SVKSEAQELKKVSEE
-607 EHEKVIALSEKAQ
+607 EHEKVIELSEKAQ

-674 LGSNKPKKRKN
+674 LGSNKPKRRKS
-685 DNKGG
+685 DNKGH
-690 SGSNKNREER
+690 SGANKNREEK
-700 ERAEEIFAKFKQ
+700 ERAEEIFEKFKK

>member
-1 MEVLNLTDVDIK
+1 M
-13 IENIVAS
+13 
-20 ASIGKDIDLKEIE
+20 
-33 SSNMLEGVSYN
+33 
-44 REQFPGLVFKLKEPK
+44 
-59 TAALIFG
+59 
-66 SGKLVCT
+66 
-73 GAKSIDDS
+73 
-81 KLAIKRTVDLM
+81 
-92 RKVDTDIPEEFE
+92 
-104 IKIQNI
+104 
-110 VASANLESTLNLEAV
+110 
-125 ALELEDTEYEPE
+125 
-137 QFPGL
+137 
-142 VYRLS
+142 
-147 DPKVVLLLFGSGVLL
+147 

-187 NVEDDIAAITEKAM
+187 NVEEDIAAITEKAM

-221 SIEDIEKVADDL
+221 SIEEIEKVADEL
-233 PLMNGACKTIDCL
+233 PLMPGACETIKCL

-265 KVKDKLGV
+265 KVKDKLDV
-273 ETVYTNSF
+273 ENVYTNSF
-281 TVEDGKLTGE
+281 SVEDGKLTGE
-291 VTGPLVSGSKLDV
+291 VTGPLVSGTKLDV
-304 LKDHVEEAGI
+304 LNDHVEKAGI
-314 TLDEVVAVGD
+314 TLEEVVAVGD

-356 GKDLCKVLD
+356 EKDLTKVLD

-373 EEETETVDDEE
+373 DDAETETVEEEVAETE
-384 AVEEVEETEAT
+384 AVEEAEAETT
-395 EEAVEEEAE
+395 EEVAEEAE
-404 EAVEE
+404 AEPAEE
-409 EAEEAVEEV
+409 EKAKPKKA
-418 EETEDSEEAA
+418 
-428 EETEDAAETED
+428 D
-439 KKEDKK
+439 KG
-445 ELPKSEFVLADTME
+445 LPESNFVLADTIE

-464 KDEKEAEISKVADER
+464 KDEKEAEISKVAEER

-504 NKAIEY
+504 NKAIEF
-510 RNERNEINKEVEAAK
+510 RNERNEINKAVEAAK
-525 KARNEANNK
+525 KARNDANNK

-592 SVKTEAQELKKLSEE
+592 SVKNEAQELKKLSEE
-607 EHEKVIALSEKAQ
+607 EHEKVITLSEKAQ
-620 EAHEEMLTYFRK
+620 AAHEEMLKYFRK

-646 FIEARKNA
+646 FVEARKNA
-654 SAKHEEFKAILSD
+654 SEKHEEFKAILSD
-667 IHVINKK
+667 IHIINKK
-674 LGSNKPKKRKN
+674 LGSNKPKRRKS
-685 DNKGG
+685 DKKGSS
-690 SGSNKNREER
+690 SGGNKNREEKQ
-700 ERAEEIFAKFKQ
+700 RAQEIFEKFKQ

>member
-1 MEVLNLTDVDIK
+1 
-13 IENIVAS
+13 
-20 ASIGKDIDLKEIE
+20 
-33 SSNMLEGVSYN
+33 
-44 REQFPGLVFKLKEPK
+44 
-59 TAALIFG
+59 
-66 SGKLVCT
+66 
-73 GAKSIDDS
+73 
-81 KLAIKRTVDLM
+81 
-92 RKVDTDIPEEFE
+92 
-104 IKIQNI
+104 
-110 VASANLESTLNLEAV
+110 
-125 ALELEDTEYEPE
+125 
-137 QFPGL
+137 
-142 VYRLS
+142 
-147 DPKVVLLLFGSGVLL
+147 L

-187 NVEDDIAAITEKAM
+187 NVEEDIAEITEKAM

-233 PLMNGACKTIDCL
+233 PLMNGACKTIECL

-258 SFDVVAD
+258 SFDVVAE
-265 KVKDKLGV
+265 KVSDKLGV
-273 ETVYTNSF
+273 ETFYTNSF

-351 DIVVD
+351 DVVVD
-356 GKDLCKVLD
+356 EKDLTKVLD

-373 EEETETVDDEE
+373 EEETEAVDDEE
-384 AVEEVEETEAT
+384 ASEEVEETEA
-395 EEAVEEEAE
+395 A
-404 EAVEE
+404 
-409 EAEEAVEEV
+409 
-418 EETEDSEEAA
+418 EEAA
-428 EETEDAAETED
+428 EETEEAAEEEATEAEAKDKDEKKD
-439 KKEDKK
+439 KKA
-445 ELPKSEFVLADTME
+445 LPKSDFVLADTME

-504 NKAIEY
+504 NKAIEF
-510 RNERNEINKEVEAAK
+510 RNQRNEINKEVETAK

-534 IKSLE
+534 IKTLE

-592 SVKTEAQELKKLSEE
+592 SVKTEAQELKKVSEE
-607 EHEKVIALSEKAQ
+607 EHEKVIELSEKAQ

-674 LGSNKPKKRKN
+674 LGSNKPKKRRN

-690 SGSNKNREER
+690 AGANKNREER

>member
-1 MEVLNLTDVDIK
+1 M
-13 IENIVAS
+13 
-20 ASIGKDIDLKEIE
+20 
-33 SSNMLEGVSYN
+33 
-44 REQFPGLVFKLKEPK
+44 
-59 TAALIFG
+59 
-66 SGKLVCT
+66 
-73 GAKSIDDS
+73 
-81 KLAIKRTVDLM
+81 
-92 RKVDTDIPEEFE
+92 
-104 IKIQNI
+104 
-110 VASANLESTLNLEAV
+110 
-125 ALELEDTEYEPE
+125 
-137 QFPGL
+137 
-142 VYRLS
+142 
-147 DPKVVLLLFGSGVLL
+147 

-187 NVEDDIAAITEKAM
+187 NVEEDIAAITEKAM

-221 SIEDIEKVADDL
+221 SIEEIQKVASEL
-233 PLMNGACKTIDCL
+233 PLMPGAEKTINDL
-246 KEKDVDVAIISG
+246 KENDVDVAIISG

-265 KVKDKLGV
+265 EIKDKLGV

-304 LKDHVEEAGI
+304 LKDHVENAGI
-314 TLDEVVAVGD
+314 ALDEVVAVGD

-351 DIVVD
+351 DVVVEE
-356 GKDLCKVLD
+356 KDLCKVLS
-365 EILNQLTT
+365 EICNQLTT
-373 EEETETVDDEE
+373 DDAEEETVE
-384 AVEEVEETEAT
+384 EEVEAQEAEGDAETE
-395 EEAVEEEAE
+395 EEVQEVEAAEEETAEEEAE
-404 EAVEE
+404 
-409 EAEEAVEEV
+409 AEESEEV
-418 EETEDSEEAA
+418 EDAEEAA
-428 EETEDAAETED
+428 EEEAEAEDAEEEAAQEEAPAE
-439 KKEDKK
+439 K
-445 ELPKSEFVLADTME
+445 PEFVLADTME

-464 KDEKEAEISKVADER
+464 KDEKEAEISKVAEER
-479 EEFNKIAKEQRKI
+479 EEYNRIAKEQRKI

-525 KARNEANNK
+525 KARNDANNK

-539 WSSGKRDK
+539 WNSGKRNK
-547 IKIENEI
+547 VRIENEI

-592 SVKTEAQELKKLSEE
+592 SVKAEADELKKVSEQ
-607 EHEKVIALSEKAQ
+607 EHEKVIELSEKAQ
-620 EAHEEMLTYFRK
+620 AAHEEMLKYFRK

-646 FIEARKNA
+646 FIEARRNA
-654 SAKHEEFKAILSD
+654 SDKHEEFKTILSD

-674 LGSNKPKKRKN
+674 LGSNKPKRRKS
-685 DNKGG
+685 DNKGS
-690 SGSNKNREER
+690 SGANKNREEKQ
-700 ERAEEIFAKFKQ
+700 RAQEIFEKFKQ

>member
-1 MEVLNLTDVDIK
+1 M
-13 IENIVAS
+13 
-20 ASIGKDIDLKEIE
+20 
-33 SSNMLEGVSYN
+33 
-44 REQFPGLVFKLKEPK
+44 
-59 TAALIFG
+59 
-66 SGKLVCT
+66 
-73 GAKSIDDS
+73 
-81 KLAIKRTVDLM
+81 
-92 RKVDTDIPEEFE
+92 
-104 IKIQNI
+104 
-110 VASANLESTLNLEAV
+110 
-125 ALELEDTEYEPE
+125 
-137 QFPGL
+137 
-142 VYRLS
+142 
-147 DPKVVLLLFGSGVLL
+147 

-187 NVEDDIAAITEKAM
+187 NVEEDIAEITEKAM

-221 SIEDIEKVADDL
+221 SIEEIQKVASEL
-233 PLMNGACKTIDCL
+233 PLMPGAEDTINGL
-246 KEKDVDVAIISG
+246 KENDIDVAIISG

-265 KVKDKLGV
+265 EIKEKLGV
-273 ETVYTNSF
+273 DAVYTNSF
-281 TVEDGKLTGE
+281 TVEEGKLTGE
-291 VTGPLVSGSKLDV
+291 VTGPLVSGTKLDV

-314 TLDEVVAVGD
+314 ALEDVVAVGD

-351 DIVVD
+351 DVVVEE
-356 GKDLCKVLD
+356 KDLTKVLD

-373 EEETETVDDEE
+373 DDAEEET
-384 AVEEVEETEAT
+384 VEEVEAQEAENV
-395 EEAVEEEAE
+395 EEAEAEEESEEEAE
-404 EAVEE
+404 EE
-409 EAEEAVEEV
+409 
-418 EETEDSEEAA
+418 
-428 EETEDAAETED
+428 
-439 KKEDKK
+439 K
-445 ELPKSEFVLADTME
+445 PEFVLADTME

-479 EEFNKIAKEQRKI
+479 EEFNKIAREQRKI

-504 NKAIEY
+504 NKAIEF

-525 KARNEANNK
+525 KARNEANAK

-539 WSSGKRDK
+539 WNSGKRNK
-547 IKIENEI
+547 VKIENEI

-592 SVKTEAQELKKLSEE
+592 SVKAEADELRKKSEE
-607 EHEKVIALSEKAQ
+607 EHEKVIELSEKAQ
-620 EAHEEMLTYFRK
+620 AAHEEMLKYFRK

-646 FIEARKNA
+646 FIEARRNA
-654 SAKHEEFKAILSD
+654 SDKHEEFKAILSD

-674 LGSNKPKKRKN
+674 LGSNKPKRRKS
-685 DNKGG
+685 DNKGS
-690 SGSNKNREER
+690 SGPNKNREER
-700 ERAEEIFAKFKQ
+700 QRAQEIFEKFKQ
-712 GGKVS
+712 GSKVS

>member
-1 MEVLNLTDVDIK
+1 M
-13 IENIVAS
+13 
-20 ASIGKDIDLKEIE
+20 
-33 SSNMLEGVSYN
+33 
-44 REQFPGLVFKLKEPK
+44 
-59 TAALIFG
+59 
-66 SGKLVCT
+66 
-73 GAKSIDDS
+73 
-81 KLAIKRTVDLM
+81 
-92 RKVDTDIPEEFE
+92 
-104 IKIQNI
+104 
-110 VASANLESTLNLEAV
+110 
-125 ALELEDTEYEPE
+125 
-137 QFPGL
+137 
-142 VYRLS
+142 
-147 DPKVVLLLFGSGVLL
+147 VLL

-187 NVEDDIAAITEKAM
+187 NVEDDIAEITEKAM

-221 SIEDIEKVADDL
+221 SIEEIEKVAEDL
-233 PLMNGACKTIDCL
+233 PLMPGACETVKCL
-246 KEKDVDVAIISG
+246 KDKGVDVAIISG

-265 KVKDKLGV
+265 KVSDKLGV
-273 ETVYTNSF
+273 DTVYTNSF

-304 LKDHVEEAGI
+304 LKDHVDEAGI

-351 DIVVD
+351 DVVVEE
-356 GKDLCKVLD
+356 KDLCKVLS
-365 EILNQLTT
+365 EICNQLTT
-373 EEETETVDDEE
+373 DDAEEETVE
-384 AVEEVEETEAT
+384 EEVEAQEAEGDAETE
-395 EEAVEEEAE
+395 EEVQEVKAAEEETAEEEAE
-404 EAVEE
+404 AEDAEEEPEAE
-409 EAEEAVEEV
+409 EAEEEPAE
-418 EETEDSEEAA
+418 EEAPA
-428 EETEDAAETED
+428 E
-439 KKEDKK
+439 K
-445 ELPKSEFVLADTME
+445 PEFVLADTME

-464 KDEKEAEISKVADER
+464 KDEKEAEIAKVAEER
-479 EEFNKIAKEQRKI
+479 EEFNKIAREQRKI

-534 IKSLE
+534 IKNLE
-539 WSSGKRDK
+539 WNSGKRNK
-547 IKIENEI
+547 VKIENEI

-592 SVKTEAQELKKLSEE
+592 SVKAEADELRKKSEE
-607 EHEKVIALSEKAQ
+607 EHEKVIELSEKAQ
-620 EAHEEMLTYFRK
+620 AAHEEMLKYFRK
-632 TDDIRTAADEAHKK
+632 TDDIRTAADEAHKN
-646 FIEARKNA
+646 FVEARRNA
-654 SAKHEEFKAILSD
+654 SAKHEEFKDILSD

-674 LGSNKPKKRKN
+674 LGSNKPKRRKS
-685 DNKGG
+685 DNKGS
-690 SGSNKNREER
+690 SGGNKNREEKQ
-700 ERAEEIFAKFKQ
+700 RAQEIFEKFKQ

>member
-1 MEVLNLTDVDIK
+1 M
-13 IENIVAS
+13 
-20 ASIGKDIDLKEIE
+20 
-33 SSNMLEGVSYN
+33 
-44 REQFPGLVFKLKEPK
+44 
-59 TAALIFG
+59 
-66 SGKLVCT
+66 
-73 GAKSIDDS
+73 
-81 KLAIKRTVDLM
+81 
-92 RKVDTDIPEEFE
+92 
-104 IKIQNI
+104 
-110 VASANLESTLNLEAV
+110 
-125 ALELEDTEYEPE
+125 
-137 QFPGL
+137 
-142 VYRLS
+142 
-147 DPKVVLLLFGSGVLL
+147 VLL

-187 NVEDDIAAITEKAM
+187 NVEDEIAEITEKAM

-221 SIEDIEKVADDL
+221 SVEEIEKVACDL
-233 PLMNGACKTIDCL
+233 PLMPGACKTVNCL
-246 KEKDVDVAIISG
+246 KDKGIDVAIISG

-265 KVKDKLGV
+265 KVSDKLGV
-273 ETVYTNSF
+273 DTVYTNSF

-351 DIVVD
+351 DVVVEE
-356 GKDLCKVLD
+356 KDLCKVLS
-365 EILNQLTT
+365 EICNQLTT
-373 EEETETVDDEE
+373 DDAE
-384 AVEEVEETEAT
+384 
-395 EEAVEEEAE
+395 EEAVEEEVEAQEAEDVE
-404 EAVEE
+404 EAVAESEDSEEEDAAE
-409 EAEEAVEEV
+409 EAEEADEDEAEDAGEEAD
-418 EETEDSEEAA
+418 EAEEEAA
-428 EETEDAAETED
+428 EDAAAEEEV
-439 KKEDKK
+439 KEEKA
-445 ELPKSEFVLADTME
+445 EFVLADTME

-464 KDEKEAEISKVADER
+464 KDEKEAEIAKVADER
-479 EEFNKIAKEQRKI
+479 EEFNKTAREQRKI

-539 WSSGKRDK
+539 WNSGKRNK
-547 IKIENEI
+547 VKIENEI

-592 SVKTEAQELKKLSEE
+592 SVKAEADELRKKSEE
-607 EHEKVIALSEKAQ
+607 EHEKVIELSEKAQ
-620 EAHEEMLTYFRK
+620 AAHEEMLKYFRK
-632 TDDIRTAADEAHKK
+632 TDDIRTAADEAHKN
-646 FIEARKNA
+646 FVEARRNA
-654 SAKHEEFKAILSD
+654 SAKHEEFKDILSD

-674 LGSNKPKKRKN
+674 LGSNKPKRRKS
-685 DNKGG
+685 DNKGS
-690 SGSNKNREER
+690 SGGNKNREEKQ
-700 ERAEEIFAKFKQ
+700 RAQEIFEKFKQ

>member
-1 MEVLNLTDVDIK
+1 M
-13 IENIVAS
+13 
-20 ASIGKDIDLKEIE
+20 
-33 SSNMLEGVSYN
+33 
-44 REQFPGLVFKLKEPK
+44 
-59 TAALIFG
+59 
-66 SGKLVCT
+66 
-73 GAKSIDDS
+73 
-81 KLAIKRTVDLM
+81 
-92 RKVDTDIPEEFE
+92 
-104 IKIQNI
+104 
-110 VASANLESTLNLEAV
+110 
-125 ALELEDTEYEPE
+125 
-137 QFPGL
+137 
-142 VYRLS
+142 
-147 DPKVVLLLFGSGVLL
+147 

-187 NVEDDIAAITEKAM
+187 NVEDDIAEITEKAM

-221 SIEDIEKVADDL
+221 SIEEVEKVAEDL
-233 PLMNGACKTIDCL
+233 PLMPGACETVKYL
-246 KEKDVDVAIISG
+246 KDKGVDVAIISG

-265 KVKDKLGV
+265 KVSDKLGV
-273 ETVYTNSF
+273 DTVYTNSF

-331 IESAGCGIA
+331 IKSAGCGIA

-351 DIVVD
+351 DVVVEE
-356 GKDLCKVLD
+356 KDLCKVLS
-365 EILNQLTT
+365 EICNQLTT
-373 EEETETVDDEE
+373 DDAEEETVEEEVEAQEAESDAETEEEVQEVEAEEEAADEE
-384 AVEEVEETEAT
+384 AEEEADAPEETE
-395 EEAVEEEAE
+395 EEEAE
-404 EAVEE
+404 
-409 EAEEAVEEV
+409 AE
-418 EETEDSEEAA
+418 EEAA
-428 EETEDAAETED
+428 EEETPEE
-439 KKEDKK
+439 K
-445 ELPKSEFVLADTME
+445 PEFVLADTME

-464 KDEKEAEISKVADER
+464 KDEKEAEIAKVAEER
-479 EEFNKIAKEQRKI
+479 EEFNKTAREQRKI

-539 WSSGKRDK
+539 WNSGKRNK

-592 SVKTEAQELKKLSEE
+592 SVKAEADELRKKSEE
-607 EHEKVIALSEKAQ
+607 EHEKVIELSEKAQ
-620 EAHEEMLTYFRK
+620 AAHEEMLKYFRK
-632 TDDIRTAADEAHKK
+632 TDDIRTAADEAHKN
-646 FIEARKNA
+646 FVEARRNA
-654 SAKHEEFKAILSD
+654 SAKHEEFKDILSD

-674 LGSNKPKKRKN
+674 LGSNKPKRRKS
-685 DNKGG
+685 DNKGS
-690 SGSNKNREER
+690 SGGNKNREER
-700 ERAEEIFAKFKQ
+700 QRAQEIFEKFKQ

>member
-1 MEVLNLTDVDIK
+1 M
-13 IENIVAS
+13 
-20 ASIGKDIDLKEIE
+20 
-33 SSNMLEGVSYN
+33 
-44 REQFPGLVFKLKEPK
+44 
-59 TAALIFG
+59 
-66 SGKLVCT
+66 
-73 GAKSIDDS
+73 
-81 KLAIKRTVDLM
+81 
-92 RKVDTDIPEEFE
+92 
-104 IKIQNI
+104 
-110 VASANLESTLNLEAV
+110 
-125 ALELEDTEYEPE
+125 
-137 QFPGL
+137 
-142 VYRLS
+142 
-147 DPKVVLLLFGSGVLL
+147 

-187 NVEDDIAAITEKAM
+187 NVEDDIAEITEKAM

-221 SIEDIEKVADDL
+221 SIEEIEKVAEDL
-233 PLMNGACKTIDCL
+233 PLMPGACETVKCL
-246 KEKDVDVAIISG
+246 KDKGVDVAIISG

-265 KVKDKLGV
+265 KVSDKLGV
-273 ETVYTNSF
+273 DTVYTNSF

-304 LKDHVEEAGI
+304 LKDHVDEAGI

-351 DIVVD
+351 DVVVEE
-356 GKDLCKVLD
+356 KDLCKVLS
-365 EILNQLTT
+365 EICNQLTT
-373 EEETETVDDEE
+373 DDAEEETVE
-384 AVEEVEETEAT
+384 EEVEAQEAEGDAETE
-395 EEAVEEEAE
+395 
-404 EAVEE
+404 
-409 EAEEAVEEV
+409 EEV
-418 EETEDSEEAA
+418 QEVEAAEEEAA
-428 EETEDAAETED
+428 EEEAEAEEAEDAEEDAAEEEAEAEEAEEEPAEEEAPAE
-439 KKEDKK
+439 K
-445 ELPKSEFVLADTME
+445 PEFVLADTME

-464 KDEKEAEISKVADER
+464 KDEKEAEIAKVAEER
-479 EEFNKIAKEQRKI
+479 EEFNKIAREQRKI

-534 IKSLE
+534 IKNLE
-539 WSSGKRDK
+539 WNSGKRNK
-547 IKIENEI
+547 VKIENEI

-592 SVKTEAQELKKLSEE
+592 SVKAEADELRKKSEE
-607 EHEKVIALSEKAQ
+607 EHEKVIELSEKAQ
-620 EAHEEMLTYFRK
+620 AAHEEMLKYFRK
-632 TDDIRTAADEAHKK
+632 TDDIRTAADEAHKN
-646 FIEARKNA
+646 FVEARRNA
-654 SAKHEEFKAILSD
+654 SD

-674 LGSNKPKKRKN
+674 LGSNKPKRRKS
-685 DNKGG
+685 DNKGS
-690 SGSNKNREER
+690 SGGNKNREEKQ
-700 ERAEEIFAKFKQ
+700 RAQEIFEKFKQ

>member
-1 MEVLNLTDVDIK
+1 M
-13 IENIVAS
+13 
-20 ASIGKDIDLKEIE
+20 
-33 SSNMLEGVSYN
+33 
-44 REQFPGLVFKLKEPK
+44 
-59 TAALIFG
+59 
-66 SGKLVCT
+66 
-73 GAKSIDDS
+73 
-81 KLAIKRTVDLM
+81 
-92 RKVDTDIPEEFE
+92 
-104 IKIQNI
+104 
-110 VASANLESTLNLEAV
+110 
-125 ALELEDTEYEPE
+125 
-137 QFPGL
+137 
-142 VYRLS
+142 
-147 DPKVVLLLFGSGVLL
+147 

-187 NVEDDIAAITEKAM
+187 NVEDDIAEITEKAM

-221 SIEDIEKVADDL
+221 SIEDIEKLADDL
-233 PLMNGACKTIDCL
+233 PLMEGAEETIASL
-246 KEKDVDVAIISG
+246 KENDIDVAIISG

-265 KVKDKLGV
+265 RVKDKLGV
-273 ETVYTNSF
+273 DNVYTNSF

-304 LKDHVEEAGI
+304 LKDHVEKAGI
-314 TLDEVVAVGD
+314 TCEDVVAVGD

-356 GKDLCKVLD
+356 EKDLTKVLD

-373 EEETETVDDEE
+373 EEETEAVDDEE
-384 AVEEVEETEAT
+384 TEEVVEEVVAEEEAET
-395 EEAVEEEAE
+395 VEEEAVEQ
-404 EAVEE
+404 
-409 EAEEAVEEV
+409 
-418 EETEDSEEAA
+418 EAA
-428 EETEDAAETED
+428 EETEAAEEPAEEAEEATEEVAED
-439 KKEDKK
+439 KEEKKDKK

-504 NKAIEY
+504 NKAIEF
-510 RNERNEINKEVEAAK
+510 RNQRNEINKEVEAAK
-525 KARNEANNK
+525 KARNDANNK

-607 EHEKVIALSEKAQ
+607 EHEKVIALSEQAQ

-654 SAKHEEFKAILSD
+654 SAKHEEFKDILSD
-667 IHVINKK
+667 IHIINKK
-674 LGSNKPKKRKN
+674 LGSNRPKKRKSE
-685 DNKGG
+685 NKGS
-690 SGSNKNREER
+690 SGGNKNREEK

>member
-1 MEVLNLTDVDIK
+1 M
-13 IENIVAS
+13 
-20 ASIGKDIDLKEIE
+20 
-33 SSNMLEGVSYN
+33 
-44 REQFPGLVFKLKEPK
+44 
-59 TAALIFG
+59 
-66 SGKLVCT
+66 
-73 GAKSIDDS
+73 
-81 KLAIKRTVDLM
+81 
-92 RKVDTDIPEEFE
+92 
-104 IKIQNI
+104 
-110 VASANLESTLNLEAV
+110 
-125 ALELEDTEYEPE
+125 
-137 QFPGL
+137 
-142 VYRLS
+142 
-147 DPKVVLLLFGSGVLL
+147 VLL

-187 NVEDDIAAITEKAM
+187 NVEEDIAAITEKAM

-233 PLMNGACKTIDCL
+233 PLMAGAEETINGL
-246 KEKDVDVAIISG
+246 KENDVDVAIISG
-258 SFDVVAD
+258 SFDVVAE

-273 ETVYTNSF
+273 DSVYTNSF

-291 VTGPLVSGSKLDV
+291 VTGPLVSGTKLDV
-304 LKDHVEEAGI
+304 LKDHVEEAGL
-314 TLDEVVAVGD
+314 TLEEVVAVGD

-351 DIVVD
+351 DVVVD
-356 GKDLCKVLD
+356 EKDLTKVLD

-373 EEETETVDDEE
+373 EEETEAVDDEE
-384 AVEEVEETEAT
+384 TEDVAEVAEASEEVEETAED
-395 EEAVEEEAE
+395 AE
-404 EAVEE
+404 ESK
-409 EAEEAVEEV
+409 EASE
-418 EETEDSEEAA
+418 EEAA
-428 EETEDAAETED
+428 ED
-439 KKEDKK
+439 KKDDKK

-504 NKAIEY
+504 NKAIEF
-510 RNERNEINKEVEAAK
+510 RNERNEINKQVEAAK

-534 IKSLE
+534 IKTLE

-607 EHEKVIALSEKAQ
+607 EHEKVIELSEKAQ

-674 LGSNKPKKRKN
+674 LGSNKPKKRRS